1 MLFPMMARALD
12 ASPRAFCVPFP
23 VTLPSGWVRL
33 REGLESV
40 DVGQDERDPVARA
53 LDSHERAVDV
63 RDGALKRGQV
73 RDGRR
78 PHRGDRLPL
87 GLDG

>member
-1 MLFPMMARALD
+1 MLFLMMARALD
-12 ASPRAFCVPFP
+12 ASVRVDRAV
-23 VTLPSGWVRL
+23 VRL

-40 DVGQDERDPVARA
+40 DVGQDGRDPVARA

-63 RDGALKRGQV
+63 RDGALERGQV